1 MVFPA
6 VRAWKMVVVWKVQKA
21 FAVEQAAM
29 QHQDRDALEVEA
41 TLDFEVCAPALLYEC
56 LQ

>member
-1 MVFPA
+1 
-6 VRAWKMVVVWKVQKA
+6 MVVVWKVQKA